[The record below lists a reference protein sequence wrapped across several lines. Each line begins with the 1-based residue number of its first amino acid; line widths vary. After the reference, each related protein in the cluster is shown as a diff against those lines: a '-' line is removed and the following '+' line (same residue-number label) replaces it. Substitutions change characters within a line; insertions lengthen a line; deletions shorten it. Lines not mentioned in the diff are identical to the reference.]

1 MAGNKC
7 VISEALA
14 LNNTSLQHVGNK
26 IIDSSEINSQSSYYE
41 VSLAYNIDQLM
52 EPNTWDGEAY
62 SISIFRSMEF
72 LEIDIKN
79 MYTSLLYMVNY
90 IRSKKVKL

>member
-1 MAGNKC
+1 MAGNQC

-52 EPNTWDGEAY
+52 EPNTWDGEAH